1 MPSYLL
7 RLPPPGRLQLLSAL
21 SLTHVCQGC
30 QLLSRAPKLNGTS
43 SRLFFLLSTP
53 KSLTGLPP
61 AAARWRQCAAPP
73 PFAISISLT
82 NFIKKVVSTASYRM
96 SPLWISIQIC
106 YIHMIDWTDIFV
118 IIMYLFFLP
127 NRSYLSK
134 SGCRHLSI

>member
-82 NFIKKVVSTASYRM
+82 NFIKKVVSTCVLQDV
-96 SPLWISIQIC
+96 PFV
-106 YIHMIDWTDIFV
+106 DINLDLLHTYDRLDGYFCNNYV
-118 IIMYLFFLP
+118 LVVLP